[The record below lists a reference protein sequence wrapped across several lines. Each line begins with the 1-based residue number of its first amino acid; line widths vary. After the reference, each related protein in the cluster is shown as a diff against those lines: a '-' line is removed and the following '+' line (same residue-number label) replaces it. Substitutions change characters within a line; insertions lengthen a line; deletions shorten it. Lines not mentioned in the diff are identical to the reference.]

1 MNKYL
6 FITLVILGVGAVGFL
21 FMRTGNTP
29 SEPVI
34 DTYVVEEELDT
45 MEDFIQEEDTTK
57 GTARSCNAANTEGVC
72 IELTGSI
79 YEDINMAQM
88 ACDENGVYEAKP
100 CPPSPFGGCKTGG
113 GTNMEMISYMYPNAE
128 NEMDKESIGYAEM
141 ACESNP
147 MGEWVHQN

>member
-6 FITLVILGVGAVGFL
+6 FITLLIIGAGAAGFL

-29 SEPVI
+29 DEPII
-34 DTYVVEEELDT
+34 DTYAIEEEIDA
-45 MEDFIQEEDTTK
+45 MEDFIKEEDTTK
-57 GTARSCNAANTEGVC
+57 GTARSCNAAITEGVC

-79 YEDINMAQM
+79 YEDLNMAQM
-88 ACDENGVYEAKP
+88 ACAEAGVFEAKP
-100 CPPSPFGGCKTGG
+100 CPTSPFGGCKTGG

-128 NEMDKESIGYAEM
+128 NEVDAESIKYAQM

-147 MGEWVHQN
+147 MGEWVYQD